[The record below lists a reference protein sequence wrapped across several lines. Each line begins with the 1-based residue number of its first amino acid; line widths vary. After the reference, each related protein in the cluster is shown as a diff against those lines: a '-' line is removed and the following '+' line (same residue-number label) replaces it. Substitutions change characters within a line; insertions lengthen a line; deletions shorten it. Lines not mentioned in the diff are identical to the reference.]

1 MTITQSDLLA
11 LLPLLVLVATIVVVM
26 LAAAFSCRARTPM
39 LLALLGLAL
48 ALASLPLAQQAAP
61 RQVTPLLVIDGFALF
76 YMGLVFAATFAVVVF
91 SFAYFSRD
99 GAEHDHRALYILL
112 LLAALGSA
120 VLVASTHFA
129 SFLLA
134 LELLSVS
141 LFALIA
147 FERHAPRALEA
158 AIKYLVLAGLS
169 SAFLMFGMAL
179 IYADAGNLQ
188 FISIAELTH
197 GGGHDIFLLIGLALL
212 LVGIGFKL
220 GVVPFHMWTP
230 DIYEG
235 ASAPVVALV
244 ATISKGAMLALML
257 RYFVL
262 AGGYQSASVVLALT
276 WIAIASM
283 LAGNLLASLQDNVKR
298 ILAYS
303 SIAHL
308 GYMLVAFVAGG
319 PLAVEAIGYY
329 LFAYFVAMLGAFGVV
344 SLLSNG
350 AGLADTERLVD
361 YRGLAWRRP
370 WLAGAFT
377 AMLLSLAGI
386 PLTMGF
392 VAKFYIIVAGVD
404 ASLWLPIIVLVIG
417 SAIALVY
424 YLRIIATMYAPRDKE
439 SKVALP
445 PLAVA
450 GCLTLAVLTL
460 LLLWFGVAPQSVIRL
475 LRHAS
480 MMAA

>member
-1 MTITQSDLLA
+1 MTITRADLLA
-11 LLPLLVLVATIVVVM
+11 LLPLLVLGASVVVVM
-26 LAAAFSCRARTPM
+26 LAAAFSRRARTPM

-48 ALASLPLAQQAAP
+48 ALASLPLAHQAAP
-61 RQVTPLLVIDGFALF
+61 RQVTPLMIIDGFALF
-76 YMGLVFAATFAVVVF
+76 TMGLIFAATFAVVVF
-91 SFAYFSRD
+91 SFAYFSRAGED
-99 GAEHDHRALYILL
+99 HDFRALYILL

-120 VLVASTHFA
+120 VLVASNHFA
-129 SFLLA
+129 SFLLG

-147 FERHAPRALEA
+147 FARHVPRALEA

-179 IYADAGNLQ
+179 IYADIGSLA
-188 FISIAELTH
+188 FMDIATRAHASGDTYALA
-197 GGGHDIFLLIGLALL
+197 GLALV
-212 LVGIGFKL
+212 LVGMGFKL

-235 ASAPVVALV
+235 ASAPVSALV

-257 RYFVL
+257 RYFVS
-262 AGGYQSASVVLALT
+262 AGGYQSTSVMLALSG
-276 WIAIASM
+276 IAIASM
-283 LAGNLLASLQDNVKR
+283 LAGNLLALLQDNIKR

-308 GYMLVAFVAGG
+308 GYMLVAFIAGG

-350 AGLADTERLVD
+350 AGLADAEQLED

-370 WLAGAFT
+370 WLTGAFT

-386 PLTMGF
+386 
-392 VAKFYIIVAGVD
+392 
-404 ASLWLPIIVLVIG
+404 
-417 SAIALVY
+417 
-424 YLRIIATMYAPRDKE
+424 ATMYAPLDPAHA
-439 SKVALP
+439 VALP
-445 PLAVA
+445 PVSVT
-450 GCLTLAVLTL
+450 GGLTLAVLTL
-460 LLLWFGVAPQSVIRL
+460 LLVWFGVAPQPLMQL
-475 LRHAS
+475 LMHGITLAR
-480 MMAA
+480 

>member
-11 LLPLLVLVATIVVVM
+11 LLPLLVLGTAVVVVM
-26 LAAAFSCRARTPM
+26 LATAFSRRAHVPM

-48 ALASLPLAQQAAP
+48 ALASLPLAGQAAP
-61 RQVTPLLVIDGFALF
+61 RQVTPLLMIDGFALF

-91 SFAYFSRD
+91 AFAYFSHG
-99 GAEHDHRALYILL
+99 GADHDHRALYILL

-129 SFLLA
+129 SFLLG

-141 LFALIA
+141 LFTLIA
-147 FERHAPRALEA
+147 FARQVPRALEA

-179 IYADAGNLQ
+179 IYADTGSMQFMHIAGL
-188 FISIAELTH
+188 AH
-197 GGGHDIFLLIGLALL
+197 GSDDTYMLAGLALL
-212 LVGIGFKL
+212 LVGMGFKL

-235 ASAPVVALV
+235 ASAPVAALV

-257 RYFVL
+257 RYFVS
-262 AGGYQSASVVLALT
+262 AGGYQSASVVLALS
-276 WIAIASM
+276 WIVIASM
-283 LAGNLLASLQDNVKR
+283 LIGNLLALLQDNIKR

-329 LFAYFVAMLGAFGVV
+329 LSAYFVAMLGAFGVV

-350 AGLADTERLVD
+350 AELTDTERLED
-361 YRGLAWRRP
+361 YHGLAWRRP
-370 WLAGAFT
+370 WLTGAFT

-392 VAKFYIIVAGVD
+392 VAKFYIIVAGAD
-404 ASLWLPIIVLVIG
+404 AALWLPLIVLVVG
-417 SAIALVY
+417 SAIGLVY
-424 YLRIIATMYAPRDKE
+424 YLRIIATMYSPLDQASIK
-439 SKVALP
+439 ALP
-445 PLAVA
+445 PVSIA
-450 GCLTLAVLTL
+450 GSLMLAVLTL
-460 LLLWFGVAPQSVIRL
+460 LLLWLGVSPQPLMQL
-475 LRHAS
+475 LMHGS
-480 MMAA
+480 ILVT

>member
-11 LLPLLVLVATIVVVM
+11 LLPLLVLATAVVIVM
-26 LAAAFSCRARTPM
+26 LAAAFSRHAHPPM
-39 LLALLGLAL
+39 LLALLGLVL
-48 ALASLPLAQQAAP
+48 ALASLPIAHQAAP
-61 RQVTPLLVIDGFALF
+61 RQVTPLLIIDGFALF
-76 YMGLVFAATFAVVVF
+76 YMGMVFAATFAVVVF
-91 SFAYFSRD
+91 SFVYFSRN
-99 GAEHDHRALYILL
+99 GAKHDHRALYILL

-147 FERHAPRALEA
+147 FARHAPRALEA

-179 IYADAGNLQ
+179 IYADAGSLE
-188 FISIAELTH
+188 FVRIAELAH
-197 GGGHDIFLLIGLALL
+197 GGGHDTFLLFGLALL

-235 ASAPVVALV
+235 ASAPVSALV

-262 AGGYQSASVVLALT
+262 AGGYQSASIVLVLT

-283 LAGNLLASLQDNVKR
+283 LVGNLLALLQDNIKR

-308 GYMLVAFVAGG
+308 GYMLVAFVASSS
-319 PLAVEAIGYY
+319 LAVEAIGYY

-344 SLLSNG
+344 SLLSDG
-350 AGLADTERLVD
+350 AGLADIERLED

-370 WLAGAFT
+370 WLTGAFT

-392 VAKFYIIVAGVD
+392 IAKFYIIIAGVD
-404 ASLWLPIIVLVIG
+404 VSRWLAVIVLVVGSTIG
-417 SAIALVY
+417 LVY
-424 YLRIIATMYAPRDKE
+424 YLRIIATMYSPLDAANRG
-439 SKVALP
+439 ALP
-445 PLAVA
+445 PVTVA
-450 GCLTLAVLTL
+450 GGMTLAVLTL
-460 LLLWFGVAPQSVIRL
+460 LLLWFGVAPQPLMQL
-475 LRHAS
+475 LIHA
-480 MMAA
+480 AP

>member
-11 LLPLLVLVATIVVVM
+11 LLPLLVLGTAVVVVM
-26 LAAAFSCRARTPM
+26 LATAFSRRAHVPM

-48 ALASLPLAQQAAP
+48 ALASLPLAGQAAP
-61 RQVTPLLVIDGFALF
+61 RQVTPLLMIDGFALF

-91 SFAYFSRD
+91 AFAYFSHG
-99 GAEHDHRALYILL
+99 GADHDHRALYILL

-129 SFLLA
+129 SFLLG
-134 LELLSVS
+134 
-141 LFALIA
+141 LFTLIA
-147 FERHAPRALEA
+147 FARQVPRALEA

-179 IYADAGNLQ
+179 IYADTGSMQFMHIAGL
-188 FISIAELTH
+188 AH
-197 GGGHDIFLLIGLALL
+197 GSDDTYMLAGLALL
-212 LVGIGFKL
+212 LVGMGFKL

-235 ASAPVVALV
+235 ASAPVAALV

-257 RYFVL
+257 RYFVS
-262 AGGYQSASVVLALT
+262 AGGYQSASVVLALS
-276 WIAIASM
+276 WIVIASM
-283 LAGNLLASLQDNVKR
+283 LIGNLLALLQDNIKR

-329 LFAYFVAMLGAFGVV
+329 LSAYFVAMLGAFGVV

-350 AGLADTERLVD
+350 ADLTDTERLED
-361 YRGLAWRRP
+361 YHGLAWRRP
-370 WLAGAFT
+370 WLTGAFT

-392 VAKFYIIVAGVD
+392 VAKFYIIVAGAD
-404 ASLWLPIIVLVIG
+404 AALWLPLIVLVVG
-417 SAIALVY
+417 SAIGLVY
-424 YLRIIATMYAPRDKE
+424 YLRIIATMYSPLDQASIK
-439 SKVALP
+439 ALP
-445 PLAVA
+445 PVSIA
-450 GCLTLAVLTL
+450 GSLMLAVLTL
-460 LLLWFGVAPQSVIRL
+460 LLLWLGVSPQPLMQL
-475 LRHAS
+475 LMHGS
-480 MMAA
+480 ILVT